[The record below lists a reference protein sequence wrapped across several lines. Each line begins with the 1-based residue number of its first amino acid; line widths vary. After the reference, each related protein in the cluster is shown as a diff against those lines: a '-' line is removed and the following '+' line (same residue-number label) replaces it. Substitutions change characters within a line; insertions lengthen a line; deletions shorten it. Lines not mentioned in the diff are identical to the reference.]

1 MSVRDIKRILIAN
14 RGEIAVRV
22 IRAAHKL
29 GLEAVAVYS
38 DADAHAQH
46 VKLADDSVHIGPSPA
61 SESYLSVDKIVE
73 AARLSGADAIHPG
86 YGFLSENAEFAAA
99 VEAAGIIFI
108 GPSAE
113 VIAKMGDKRQA
124 RWIAQDAGVP
134 VVPGYDGEDANED
147 QLLVEANRIG
157 TPLMIKAT
165 AGGGGRGLRRI
176 DEISEFHHA
185 LMSAQREAQAAFGN
199 CAVMLERMIESA
211 RHVEVQ
217 VLADSHG
224 KVLHLLERDCSA
236 QRRHQKVVEEAPC
249 STINASTRK
258 ALTDAAVKL
267 ATAVGYTGAGTVEF
281 LVDEEGAVYFLEMNT
296 RLQVEHPVTE
306 MITGIDLVEQQIRVA
321 RGEKLAYNQEDITAD
336 GHAVEVRLYAED
348 AERGFL
354 PQTGT
359 LRKMCAESVRDV
371 RGDFGVMEGDTV
383 SPFYD
388 PMLAKIIAHGSTRD
402 EAIQT
407 LAEALKAMRIA
418 GLVTNKAYLS
428 GILTSE
434 HFTRGLTRTHTLDT
448 VKTAPI
454 MCAEEMS
461 MCAGAILVAE
471 ACAKFTIPTLAN
483 WRTNHDTY
491 QRVTLEVEGES
502 FPLEVRAN
510 RAGGAW
516 QVTVKYDDTEQSF
529 SISGDVCR
537 TSGKRY
543 QFASAQD
550 GDTHF
555 IDLGPIHITATNI
568 THRVA
573 AGATRTGSGML
584 TAPMDGQVVAVAAS
598 VGDTVEAGELICVV
612 EAMKM
617 EHHIRADVAGKV
629 TTVNVKIGDQV
640 KARASVATITATET
654 DTTPEKETEN
664 G

>member
-1 MSVRDIKRILIAN
+1 MRDIKRILIAN

-38 DADAHAQH
+38 DADRNAQH

-61 SESYLSVDKIVE
+61 SESYLSVEKIIE

-86 YGFLSENAEFAAA
+86 YGFLSENAKFAAA
-99 VEAAGIIFI
+99 VEAANLIFI

-113 VIAKMGDKRQA
+113 VIKKMGDKRQA
-124 RWIAQDAGVP
+124 RWIAEAAGVP

-147 QLLVEANRIG
+147 QLLAEANRIG

-185 LMSAQREAQAAFGN
+185 LKSAEREAQAAFGN

-217 VLADSHG
+217 ILADSHG
-224 KVLHLLERDCSA
+224 KVLHLMERDCSA

-281 LVDEEGAVYFLEMNT
+281 LVDEDGAVYFLEMNT

-306 MITGIDLVEQQIRVA
+306 LITGVDLVEAQIRVA
-321 RGEKLAYNQEDITAD
+321 RGEKLQHNQEDITAN
-336 GHAVEVRLYAED
+336 GHAIEVRLYAED
-348 AERGFL
+348 ATKSFL

-359 LRKMCAESVRDV
+359 LRKICAMNAPGIRSDS
-371 RGDFGVMEGDTV
+371 GVVEGDTV

-388 PMLAKIIAHGSTRD
+388 PMLAKIIAHGATRE
-402 EAIQT
+402 EASERLIS
-407 LAEALKAMRIA
+407 ALSGMRIA
-418 GLVTNKAYLS
+418 GVVTNKSYLS
-428 GILTSE
+428 SILASE
-434 HFTRGLTRTHTLDT
+434 HFRRGDTRTHTLDT

-454 MCAEEMS
+454 MCAKDQAL
-461 MCAGAILVAE
+461 CAGGILVAD

-491 QRVTLEVEGES
+491 QRVTLELEGES
-502 FPLEVRAN
+502 FPLEIRAS
-510 RAGGAW
+510 RTGDAW
-516 QVTVKYDDTEQSF
+516 QVKVKHDDTEQSF
-529 SISGDVCR
+529 SIEGDVCR
-537 TSGKRY
+537 TQGKRY

-568 THRVA
+568 THRA
-573 AGATRTGSGML
+573 TAGAAKTGSGML

-598 VGDTVEAGELICVV
+598 VGDMVEAGELICVV

-629 TTVNVKIGDQV
+629 TEVNVKIGDQV
-640 KARASVATITATET
+640 KARANVATITSHET